1 MAAKCSARES
11 FALIWTSV
19 SLIVCRKWQQL
30 AIVNQTSSDRRTLT
44 KLAPEIRMIRCS
56 FGVRCLH
63 QRRTRR
69 ACENSSSQSSWK
81 AQSTINYC
89 VEASKLL
96 FCVLS
101 GTPMKRE
108 QSLVTQLYHYFI
120 TIIRSSS
127 ASSLS
132 VVVTPL
138 SARVNSVKDDQ
149 CCLIQFCL
157 TPAMGT
163 MTNFNSSLLSVSSSR
178 FKDGGRLKIA
188 A

>member
-1 MAAKCSARES
+1 
-11 FALIWTSV
+11 
-19 SLIVCRKWQQL
+19 
-30 AIVNQTSSDRRTLT
+30 
-44 KLAPEIRMIRCS
+44 
-56 FGVRCLH
+56 
-63 QRRTRR
+63 
-69 ACENSSSQSSWK
+69 
-81 AQSTINYC
+81 
-89 VEASKLL
+89 
-96 FCVLS
+96 
-101 GTPMKRE
+101 MKRE